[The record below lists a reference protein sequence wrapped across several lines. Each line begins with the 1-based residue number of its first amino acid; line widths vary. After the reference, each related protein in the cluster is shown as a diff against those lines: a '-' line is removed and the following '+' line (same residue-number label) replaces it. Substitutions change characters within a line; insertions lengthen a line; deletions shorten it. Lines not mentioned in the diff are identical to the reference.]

1 MGIKTRLCKQM
12 YCYYARIAVAELRF
26 SRKLHTPDLSVLKGP
41 LKDSRGNESPVDVY
55 VNNTGLMWE
64 LGKKLGAR
72 LVFAEHRCEPSS
84 SLPWCG
90 PRSQACAFV
99 AQGRT
104 CGMRSAKVL
113 VTAPRPKQ

>member
-1 MGIKTRLCKQM
+1 MSHRDVRYKFLHCKILQAKHFA
-12 YCYYARIAVAELRF
+12 CIAAFAEFRALN
-26 SRKLHTPDLSVLKGP
+26 KLALLVKVP
-41 LKDSRGNESPVDVY
+41 LKYLKIFKGNESPVDVY

-90 PRSQACAFV
+90 PTSQACAF
-99 AQGRT
+99 AASGN
-104 CGMRSAKVL
+104 
-113 VTAPRPKQ
+113 